1 MRASSAT
8 LSSIPLFRH
17 FLDDEIA
24 RLQGIGRI
32 ASIKTGQ
39 QFDMKKV
46 NSFNVVLS
54 GSFEIESLGKTDVVY
69 LAPGSFFG
77 AVPFTD
83 TRQAGKVRA
92 LVDSTLIMFGV
103 EDMYRFFLMSY
114 RCLRGYLKIIA
125 RMGLDVSEIGKDYF
139 GGNTRIVT
147 VYGPSPG
154 SGKSFLASLLGAA
167 LRRSGK
173 TLIMDLSFSGE
184 SLFNNFEKK
193 VSAPLSHRMADG
205 PALERMIAER
215 MERVDDSLD
224 LVNVAY
230 GSRVRVNPDI
240 ISPLLFILSREY
252 RHIVIDCGDGDEALR
267 NRAFEL
273 SDRIFAIVKNRRDP
287 RLAYETFDA
296 HLKEGQR
303 VYYVL
308 NERFAGDVAGF
319 TGGLVLANHGDP
331 VPGGQL
337 ERMMRAAESDEMSRM
352 AALVTAARSAL
363 VLETSLLPSPCYGG
377 LLSAFRESGRSFD
390 CYYSSSWGYIVLAL
404 FLQSG
409 DDREFRKRLERF
421 FLPDRMDR
429 LLDVTFPAE
438 HVYRNNLVVKLAA
451 ELCGANRIEMFHDLP
466 MAMLGEGDSTTKRI
480 FSTGYLRDLVA
491 ASFCLYPVFEP
502 VETAGG
508 GYHSGYSGSR
518 VRVEEM
524 FRIDV
529 DTIVCAAVV
538 NASKMNRGGDEMAGF
553 FTRYIE
559 SLDVTAGGE
568 WNGDLADTSLVIEIS
583 EKDFRLDRILDHST
597 EIAGKM
603 VKKLPM

>member
-184 SLFNNFEKK
+184 SLFNHFEKK

-240 ISPLLFILSREY
+240 IS
-252 RHIVIDCGDGDEALR
+252 
-267 NRAFEL
+267 
-273 SDRIFAIVKNRRDP
+273 
-287 RLAYETFDA
+287 
-296 HLKEGQR
+296 
-303 VYYVL
+303 
-308 NERFAGDVAGF
+308 
-319 TGGLVLANHGDP
+319 
-331 VPGGQL
+331 
-337 ERMMRAAESDEMSRM
+337 
-352 AALVTAARSAL
+352 
-363 VLETSLLPSPCYGG
+363 
-377 LLSAFRESGRSFD
+377 
-390 CYYSSSWGYIVLAL
+390 
-404 FLQSG
+404 
-409 DDREFRKRLERF
+409 
-421 FLPDRMDR
+421 
-429 LLDVTFPAE
+429 
-438 HVYRNNLVVKLAA
+438 
-451 ELCGANRIEMFHDLP
+451 
-466 MAMLGEGDSTTKRI
+466 
-480 FSTGYLRDLVA
+480 
-491 ASFCLYPVFEP
+491 
-502 VETAGG
+502 
-508 GYHSGYSGSR
+508 
-518 VRVEEM
+518 
-524 FRIDV
+524 
-529 DTIVCAAVV
+529 
-538 NASKMNRGGDEMAGF
+538 
-553 FTRYIE
+553 
-559 SLDVTAGGE
+559 
-568 WNGDLADTSLVIEIS
+568 
-583 EKDFRLDRILDHST
+583 
-597 EIAGKM
+597 
-603 VKKLPM
+603 